1 MARYS
6 KRSDIKGLCT
16 AIVKGDSYYK
26 EELRRMKSRDT
37 KRNLAELFENEDELK
52 KIIFDI
58 AIVYDLWFA
67 EKGEEINEQN

>member
-1 MARYS
+1 
-6 KRSDIKGLCT
+6 
-16 AIVKGDSYYK
+16 
-26 EELRRMKSRDT
+26 MKSRDT
-37 KRNLAELFENEDELK
+37 KRNLSELFGNEDELK